1 MRNLNTILANGRLEL
16 RIKFELEFRPKFYL
30 KIAPLKYEFTSF
42 NQNLP
47 RITRTA
53 LTQIAV
59 LKPTEVSWQEKSN
72 LIKFTPNN
80 RLAKIR
86 FNFIIIRLK
95 FKLLKL
101 ILMYNLSLR
110 KIIKIPN
117 LRSENGRG
125 SSKS

>member
-30 KIAPLKYEFTSF
+30 KIAPLKHEFTSLD
-42 NQNLP
+42 QILP

-117 LRSENGRG
+117 LRSKNGRG

>member
-1 MRNLNTILANGRLEL
+1 MRILNLNSNYTLNFI
-16 RIKFELEFRPKFYL
+16 L

-101 ILMYNLSLR
+101 ILMYNLYLR

-117 LRSENGRG
+117 LRSKNGRG
-125 SSKS
+125 SSKSRSAKRRNGEK